1 MSHVAVMIPSTTT
14 SNNSLNYSS
23 SKDYLNQIDESV
35 TFIRSQTTG
44 SYQNPTL
51 AIVCGSGLGD
61 LGNRLSDPVEIDYSS
76 IPGFP
81 VSTVP
86 GHRGKLVFG
95 LLKNVVTVC
104 MIGRFH
110 FYEGYDLKQVT
121 LPIRV
126 LSRLG
131 VRTLLLTNAAGGV
144 DKSFSIGDVMAIE
157 DHISFPNLSG
167 INALSGPNL
176 EDFGGRFTSLTRI
189 YQKNTFDLL
198 KEAAEMSGFD
208 SDFIKR
214 GVYVSVGGPTY
225 ETPAEIRMMRLIG
238 GSAVGMS
245 TIPEVTVAAH
255 CGIERILA
263 FSLITNRCVS
273 HPEDDIVAP
282 THAEVL
288 ESSKQRVEQLEKIVE
303 NLAVLLYAKIENSG
317 SKEGN

>member
-1 MSHVAVMIPSTTT
+1 MHA
-14 SNNSLNYSS
+14 SNNLVIATTNIQ
-23 SKDYLNQIDESV
+23 DYLIKIDESV
-35 TFIRSQTTG
+35 TFIREKVKE
-44 SYQNPTL
+44 SYQNPKF
-51 AIVCGSGLGD
+51 AIICGSGLGD
-61 LGNRLSDPVEIDYSS
+61 LGNRLQEQVEIEYSE

-81 VSTVP
+81 VSTVT

-95 LLKNVVTVC
+95 FMNEVVTVC

-131 VRTLLLTNAAGGV
+131 VGTLLITNAAGGV
-144 DKSFSIGDVMAIE
+144 DKNFEIGDVMAIE

-167 INALSGPNL
+167 VNALSGPNL
-176 EDFGGRFTSLTRI
+176 DEFGSRFTSLTRI

-198 KEAAEMSGFD
+198 VQATKMSGYD
-208 SDFIKR
+208 EKFIKK
-214 GVYVSVGGPTY
+214 GVYVAVGGPTY
-225 ETPAEIRMMRLIG
+225 ETPAEIRFMRLIG

-245 TIPEVTVAAH
+245 TVPEVTVAAH

-263 FSLITNRCVS
+263 ISLITNRCVS
-273 HPEDDIVAP
+273 HLDDDIAAP

-288 ESSKQRVEQLEKIVE
+288 ESSKMRVEQLEKIVE
-303 NLAVLLYAKIENSG
+303 NMTDLLFKN
-317 SKEGN
+317 K